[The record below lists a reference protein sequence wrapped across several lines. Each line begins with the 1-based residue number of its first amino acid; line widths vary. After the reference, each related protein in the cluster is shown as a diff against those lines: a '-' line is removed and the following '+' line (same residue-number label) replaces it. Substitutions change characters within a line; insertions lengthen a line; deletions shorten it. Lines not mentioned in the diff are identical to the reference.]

1 MEAASRIGMIDGLGS
16 LVEDGITIGG
26 LVVANQAVAYLIE
39 NLQDGEL
46 MVGSLIDGSLLV
58 ANLAIGGLVV
68 TDLVTDLANLPIGI
82 VSGGLVEVNGR
93 VTTIGLTHVHAFTL
107 ILWKEVDHRGV
118 GVDRRG
124 VGVDR

>member
-1 MEAASRIGMIDGLGS
+1 MIDNLGS

-68 TDLVTDLANLPIGI
+68 TNLANLPIGI

>member
-1 MEAASRIGMIDGLGS
+1 MIDGLGS

-58 ANLAIGGLVV
+58 ENLPIGGLVV
-68 TDLVTDLANLPIGI
+68 TNLANLPIGT
-82 VSGGLVEVNGR
+82 VSGGLVEVSGR
-93 VTTIGLTHVHAFTL
+93 VTTIGLTHVHAITL

-124 VGVDR
+124 VGVGR